1 VSRDFVEPASVDAT
15 AIDPV
20 TITREGLRDGSLLA
34 EARARM
40 PRGTAL
46 LSDAEIEADLDA
58 MLARHE
64 PGADVWLFGY
74 GSLMW
79 NPAIEFA
86 ERRAGRVHG
95 WHRRFCLWLHMGRGS
110 PDNPGLML
118 ALDRGGRCGGMLFR
132 IPAAAARD
140 ELLLAWRRELFTGAY
155 RSRWVTAMSE
165 AGPVR
170 AATFVVN
177 RAHLRYAR
185 RLDEAAVAMRL
196 ASASGSLGSCASYLA
211 ETLGALQSL
220 GLRDRTLE
228 RLQRMV
234 SEMPAT
240 LRRTASISGP
250 VTTSGAQ
257 PVASRISDEKSG

>member
-1 VSRDFVEPASVDAT
+1 
-15 AIDPV
+15 
-20 TITREGLRDGSLLA
+20 
-34 EARARM
+34 M
-40 PRGTAL
+40 PRGTVL

-79 NPAIEFA
+79 NPAIEYA
-86 ERRAGRVHG
+86 ERRVGLVHG
-95 WHRRFCLWLHMGRGS
+95 WHRRFCLWLPLGRGS

-118 ALDRGGRCGGMLFR
+118 ALDRGGQCGGTLFR
-132 IPAAAARD
+132 IPAAVARD
-140 ELLLAWRRELFTGAY
+140 ELLLPGRRELFTGAY
-155 RSRWVTAMSE
+155 RSRWVTAMTK

-177 RAHLRYAR
+177 RAHLRYAQR
-185 RLDEAAVAMRL
+185 MDDTAVAARL

-211 ETLGALQSL
+211 ETLCALQSL

-234 SEMPAT
+234 DATPAT
-240 LRRTASISGP
+240 HRRTASISGP
-250 VTTSGAQ
+250 VTTSGAH
-257 PVASRISDEKSG
+257 PVASRASDAKSG